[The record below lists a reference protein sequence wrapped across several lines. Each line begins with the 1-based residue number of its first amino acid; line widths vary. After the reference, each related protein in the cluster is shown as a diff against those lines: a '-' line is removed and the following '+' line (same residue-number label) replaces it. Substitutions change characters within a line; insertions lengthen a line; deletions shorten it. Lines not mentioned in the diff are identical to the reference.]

1 MNNNQ
6 TVLSV
11 KKLTKVYQRADKK
24 VEALKDVDFQLFK
37 GEFLAIMGTS
47 GSGKSTLL
55 NILGAMDE
63 PTSGE
68 IDFSG
73 VVDHQ
78 NIFKEPY
85 ATTYRRENIGFV
97 FQSFHLLKDLTVEEN
112 IAMPLILKN
121 VDFATIEEKVNELL
135 ELVQLTKWRKH
146 RPLELSGGQQQRV
159 AICRALITS
168 PPLILADEPTGNLDF
183 NTSHSILD
191 IFKEINKS
199 MRQSI
204 VLVTH
209 EPYVASFADRVLFFH
224 DGRIKNEYQCR
235 EDSSDMERIMHEFK
249 RILESPL

>member
-1 MNNNQ
+1 
-6 TVLSV
+6 
-11 KKLTKVYQRADKK
+11 
-24 VEALKDVDFQLFK
+24 
-37 GEFLAIMGTS
+37 
-47 GSGKSTLL
+47 
-55 NILGAMDE
+55 
-63 PTSGE
+63 
-68 IDFSG
+68 
-73 VVDHQ
+73 VDHQ

-135 ELVQLTKWRKH
+135 DLVQLTKWRKH

-209 EPYVASFADRVLFFH
+209 DPYVASFADRVLFFH

-235 EDSSDMERIMHEFK
+235 EDSSDMERIMHEIK
-249 RILESPL
+249 LILESPL